1 MTVRGRIVSM
11 SHLGG
16 LLVKFDGVAP
26 GLGWEV
32 RIEGGRSV
40 GRVDSV
46 IGSVNSG
53 IIHVTLS
60 ESIDPA
66 SATGAP
72 VEITRSANRKGRVR
86 ENRRGGSKT
95 SMVRQA
101 KNRGK
106 RRERSDMALP
116 TWVCKK
122 CRTLNSKTWK
132 CTNCGEGRPEGSVR
146 LEIEV
151 LTVRKGLGARNQDDM
166 GGEEPLREKDPCQE
180 DRSRNTDHSP
190 QEKGAGESR
199 AGNLRDRSI
208 HPSVSPRRP
217 DG

>member
-132 CTNCGEGRPEGSVR
+132 CTNCGEGRPER
-146 LEIEV
+146 
-151 LTVRKGLGARNQDDM
+151 Q
-166 GGEEPLREKDPCQE
+166 
-180 DRSRNTDHSP
+180 
-190 QEKGAGESR
+190 
-199 AGNLRDRSI
+199 RSI
-208 HPSVSPRRP
+208 GNRSSDGSKRPRRQESGRHGGRRASKRERP
-217 DG
+217 MSGGSKSKHRSYPPRVRGRGKQGRKPPR